1 MKGNEAFP
9 SKFLASSDLIVNGQV
24 KRIAVTFESI
34 TREQITSND
43 GGTESKPVARF
54 VGKDKRW
61 VINKTN
67 WGRCSELLGSD
78 DSDNWIG
85 KSIVLSVAKVTM
97 KGKLVNGLCV
107 IGKPKPGTA
116 LPLPPPPEPPL
127 HDEVDV
133 DPDPVTFQAGDDDV
147 PF

>member
-1 MKGNEAFP
+1 MKSNEAFP
-9 SKFLASSDLIVNGQV
+9 SKFLASSDLIVNGQI
-24 KRIAVTFESI
+24 KKIAVTFESI
-34 TREQITSND
+34 SREQITSND

-67 WGRCSELLGSD
+67 WGRLAELLSSD
-78 DSDNWIG
+78 DSDDWIG
-85 KSIVLSVAKVTM
+85 KTIVLSVAKVTM

-107 IGKPKPGTA
+107 LGKPKPGSV
-116 LPLPPPPEPPL
+116 PPSPPPAPVPPL
-127 HDEVDV
+127 HEEVEVDEE
-133 DPDPVTFQAGDDDV
+133 PQFQAGDDDV